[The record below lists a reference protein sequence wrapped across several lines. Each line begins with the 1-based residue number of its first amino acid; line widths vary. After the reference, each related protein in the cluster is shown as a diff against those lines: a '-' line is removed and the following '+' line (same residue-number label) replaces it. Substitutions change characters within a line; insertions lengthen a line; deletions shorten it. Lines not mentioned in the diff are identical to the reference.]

1 MTRRRRPRRGFAMLA
16 AIWLIV
22 AIGVV
27 ALDFALEAH
36 DRAAIGIEAADRG
49 TGRAAAA
56 GALAITQARMELAL
70 VQGPAGT
77 TGNAQALRG
86 SDPWLGVD
94 SLFSGPVYVDS
105 TQVDVY
111 AEDLGT
117 RLNINL
123 LSEQRLTTLFNV
135 VLRDATTA
143 GRIAQ
148 SIMDWTDADS
158 IARPNG
164 AERDQYIQ
172 EDLLSMPTNT
182 QFRELD
188 ELLGVRNITP
198 EIYNLVVP
206 YLTTFGSGLI
216 NLNTAD
222 TVVIRT
228 LPGMTDQILQNI
240 LNMRANGRR
249 IMNVAQV
256 MPAQQGRG
264 GRGGQPATN
273 PTQEALEAAAT
284 VQTSEVMLTMTAY
297 ASPGA
302 LPVRMRAI
310 VNRSNATQTTV
321 SWKQW

>member
-1 MTRRRRPRRGFAMLA
+1 MLA

-49 TGRAAAA
+49 IGRAAAA
-56 GALAITQARMELAL
+56 GALAITQGRMELAL

-94 SLFSGPVYVDS
+94 SLFSSTIEVDSAIVYVD
-105 TQVDVY
+105 

-117 RLNINL
+117 RLNINSL
-123 LSEQRLTTLFNV
+123 NLQRLTTLFNV
-135 VLRDATTA
+135 VLRDAATA
-143 GRIAQ
+143 QRIAE
-148 SIMDWTDADS
+148 SIMDWTDVDS
-158 IARPNG
+158 IPRGQG

-172 EDLLSMPTNT
+172 EGLLSTPTNE

-188 ELLGVRNITP
+188 ELLSVRNVTP
-198 EIYNLVVP
+198 EIYNLVAP
-206 YLTTFGSGLI
+206 YLTTHGASLI

-264 GRGGQPATN
+264 GRGGGGQPATN

-284 VQTSEVMLTMTAY
+284 VQTNEVMLTMTAY
-297 ASPGA
+297 TSPGA

-310 VNRSNATQTTV
+310 VTRSNNTQTTI